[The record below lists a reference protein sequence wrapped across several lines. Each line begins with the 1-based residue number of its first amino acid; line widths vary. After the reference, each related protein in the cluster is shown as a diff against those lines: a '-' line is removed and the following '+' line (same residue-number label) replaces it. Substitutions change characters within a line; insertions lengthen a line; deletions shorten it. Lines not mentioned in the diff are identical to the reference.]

1 MCNMHPFSIV
11 KCCMLSIF
19 LVWMTLMLISFKS
32 FTNTPRQII
41 NYTPVNN
48 LMFQKTVSYG
58 LIFKD
63 LALVGSASVR
73 LVNEGLFG

>member
-1 MCNMHPFSIV
+1 
-11 KCCMLSIF
+11 
-19 LVWMTLMLISFKS
+19 MLISFKS